1 MKLNPGILLNKLS
14 EDYGEKVAVVYKNEK
29 ITYETLNKRAN
40 RLANGLIDAGLQK
53 GDKVGV
59 FLGNTPEFMVA
70 YFAIQKAGG
79 VAVPFDI
86 RVSYAEMKNILSF
99 AEAKFM
105 ITSPQSELPL
115 FDSLINVNI
124 KGDDIFINEKQ
135 INPKSLPVGVDK
147 SEDDEAVYLLT
158 SGSTG
163 KPKLAVL
170 TLRNLQCFPMVMEDV
185 FKIKEKFSEVY
196 GMLLPMSHVSGPI
209 ICQELVYRGGTI
221 VLFDRLDGDFILQ
234 SIEDNKISFTWG
246 VVPIF
251 SVIMQA
257 LKKKNF
263 NISSLNCLAVMGMET
278 PLYFL
283 QELTNAFPNAAIIQ
297 GYGLT
302 ETAGPI
308 TGVSPKDF
316 LQKLGSIGKAAS
328 FMDVKIVDNN
338 GNFLKTGEYGEIV
351 IKGPAVMKGYF
362 KNEELTKEI
371 IKDGWLHTKD
381 VGYYDE
387 DGYFY
392 IAGRKD
398 DMIITGGLNV
408 FPVEIEEVLLKHP
421 DVREVAVVGVP
432 DEKRGAII
440 EAVIAP
446 KSDNI
451 SKQEI
456 LKYCK
461 LHLAEYKCPKR
472 IRFMESLPKTTSGKI
487 SRSALRNMQ

>member
-1 MKLNPGILLNKLS
+1 MMELNPGVLLNKLS
-14 EDYGEKVAVVYKNEK
+14 EENGEKVAVVYKNEE

-40 RLANGLIDAGLQK
+40 KLANALIDAGLK
-53 GDKVGV
+53 TNDKVGV

-70 YFAIQKAGG
+70 YYAIQKAGG

-86 RVSYAEMKNILSF
+86 RVSFEEIKNVLSF
-99 AEAKFM
+99 VEAKF
-105 ITSPQSELPL
+105 IVTSPKFELPF
-115 FDSLINVNI
+115 FDSLTNVNI
-124 KGDDIFINEKQ
+124 KDDDIFINEKQ
-135 INPKSLPVGVDK
+135 VSPKDLPIGVDS

-163 KPKLAVL
+163 KPKLAIL
-170 TLRNLQCFPMVMEDV
+170 TLRNLQCFPMVMEELFD
-185 FKIKEKFSEVY
+185 IKEKFSEVY

-209 ICQELVYRGGTI
+209 ICQELAYRGGTI
-221 VLFDRLDGDFILQ
+221 VLFDRLDGDAILQ
-234 SIEDNKISFTWG
+234 SVEDNKISFAWG
-246 VVPIF
+246 VVPIYTI
-251 SVIMQA
+251 VMQA
-257 LKKKNF
+257 MDKRSYDL
-263 NISSLNCLAVMGMET
+263 SSLKALAVMGMET

-283 QELTNAFPNAAIIQ
+283 QKLTKAFPNAAIIQ

-302 ETAGPI
+302 ETTGPI
-308 TGVSPKDF
+308 TGVSPRDF

-351 IKGPAVMKGYF
+351 LKGPAVMKGYF
-362 KNEELTKEI
+362 KNEEISREV

-381 VGYYDE
+381 VGYFDE

-421 DVREVAVVGVP
+421 EVREVAVVGVP

-472 IRFMESLPKTTSGKI
+472 VRIMESLPKTSTGKI
-487 SRSALRNMQ
+487 ARSALRT